1 MVRSVGI
8 AAAVLGLAWTGF
20 VGAQASSP
28 LEKARYIMVTEEG
41 KPPQR
46 CKLLKT
52 WREAD
57 GAPAFQV
64 QAVDTGELMTIVGS
78 QQGAGGDP
86 RAMSTR
92 IFRWGRDNKPP
103 AGAPVPPPNATVLT
117 TPPAPTPTTMART
130 DAASSVKPLPTSP
143 AATYQTARSTPVLE
157 TVQKTDIG
165 PAPTPVQP
173 ATKPY
178 V

>member
-52 WREAD
+52 WREAN
-57 GAPAFQV
+57 GALAFQV
-64 QAVDTGELMTIVGS
+64 QAVDTGELMTIVS
-78 QQGAGGDP
+78 TQPGGESNA
-86 RAMSTR
+86 REMTTR
-92 IFRWGRDNKPP
+92 IFRWGRSNKPP
-103 AGAPVPPPNATVLT
+103 AGAPLPPPTATVLN
-117 TPPAPTPTTMART
+117 AP
-130 DAASSVKPLPTSP
+130 PLPPS
-143 AATYQTARSTPVLE
+143 RSV
-157 TVQKTDIG
+157 
-165 PAPTPVQP
+165 
-173 ATKPY
+173 
-178 V
+178 

>member
-8 AAAVLGLAWTGF
+8 AMVVLGLAWTGF
-20 VGAQASSP
+20 AGAQSSSP

-64 QAVDTGELMTIVGS
+64 QAVDTGELMTIVGTAPS
-78 QQGAGGDP
+78 GGGSP
-86 RAMSTR
+86 LREMSTR

-103 AGAPVPPPNATVLT
+103 LGAPVPPPHATVLS
-117 TPPAPTPTTMART
+117 PSP
-130 DAASSVKPLPTSP
+130 DA
-143 AATYQTARSTPVLE
+143 
-157 TVQKTDIG
+157 
-165 PAPTPVQP
+165 
-173 ATKPY
+173 
-178 V
+178 